1 MLLSNRRHRLIF
13 ICLAGMEMAWLTPL
27 LLLFLQ
33 ARRVWRADLALP
45 PPSPLAL
52 FAVLWV
58 SLLLL
63 MLMLDILQRRD
74 LESPQFELS
83 VLGLL
88 LLTTLLAIRFGLYS
102 RALLT
107 DMAWLRNTA
116 DAIFNFQRGLR
127 PELFFFVVMLFLWQR
142 AASASNRD
150 LGFFSIGV
158 AFRLGILLLTVGGGL
173 LAGVAP
179 TSASSVEPQALVAVQ
194 FVWLYFFL
202 GLTAV
207 ALTRI
212 DQQAVRGYDSA
223 GVMMP
228 AGRLAQLLAMIGV
241 TLGAT
246 ALLAAV
252 VTPQGILAL
261 IRWLGPLWVILG
273 RVLSFVLDALFAVLA
288 PILEWLFQ
296 SLVGLFR
303 NSSLLTSL
311 DNIIQRMQAASL
323 DTQVTTQPTADPIP
337 PWIWVA
343 ARYALVLV
351 ILGLMIVFV
360 LLMLGRVRRSRAA
373 DQVEDATRED
383 LTFGGN
389 SLRRGWRR
397 LRNLARLVRRYG
409 LGSQLLAAISVQN
422 LYANL
427 TRLAR
432 QRGFARPPAVAPD
445 EYLPSLHQAFPGQ
458 DIALQRLTLAY
469 MRVHYGDHPISETD
483 LAQLRAD
490 FRAIQETPRP
500 ADRQPG

>member
-27 LLLFLQ
+27 LLLLLM

-45 PPSPLAL
+45 IPHPLAL
-52 FAVLWV
+52 FAVLWAI
-58 SLLLL
+58 LLLL
-63 MLMLDILQRRD
+63 MLALDLLQRRD

-107 DMAWLRNTA
+107 DAAWLRNTA

-150 LGFFSIGV
+150 LGFFSVGV
-158 AFRLGILLLTVGGGL
+158 AFRLGILLLIVGGGL

-179 TSASSVEPQALVAVQ
+179 QALTAVQ

-207 ALTRI
+207 ALTRV

-223 GVMMP
+223 GVLMP

-261 IRWLGPLWVILG
+261 VRWLGPLWVVLG
-273 RVLSFVLDALFAVLA
+273 RILSFVLDALFAVLA
-288 PILEWLFQ
+288 PILEWLFER
-296 SLVGLFR
+296 LVGLFR
-303 NSSLLTSL
+303 NSSLLTAL
-311 DNIIQRMQAASL
+311 DNVLQKMQAASL

-343 ARYALVLV
+343 ARYTLVLV
-351 ILGLMIVFV
+351 VLGLMIIFV

-373 DQVEDATRED
+373 DQTEDATRED

-445 EYLPSLHQAFPGQ
+445 EYLPVLYQAFPSQ
-458 DIALQRLTLAY
+458 DVALQRLTLAY
-469 MRVHYGDHPISETD
+469 MRVHYGDHPISEGE

-490 FRAIQETPRP
+490 FRAIQETPRQ
-500 ADRQPG
+500 ASRQPV

>member
-1 MLLSNRRHRLIF
+1 
-13 ICLAGMEMAWLTPL
+13 MEMAWLTPL

-52 FAVLWV
+52 FAVLWA

-107 DMAWLRNTA
+107 DAAWLRNTA

-127 PELFFFVVMLFLWQR
+127 PELFFFLVMLFLWQR

-158 AFRLGILLLTVGGGL
+158 AFRLGILLLVAGGGL

-179 TSASSVEPQALVAVQ
+179 QALAAVQ
-194 FVWLYFFL
+194 FVWFYFFL

-252 VTPQGILAL
+252 VTPQGRFGWGIVPVEREQAL
-261 IRWLGPLWVILG
+261 ILEDVVI
-273 RVLSFVLDALFAVLA
+273 
-288 PILEWLFQ
+288 
-296 SLVGLFR
+296 
-303 NSSLLTSL
+303 
-311 DNIIQRMQAASL
+311 
-323 DTQVTTQPTADPIP
+323 QP
-337 PWIWVA
+337 
-343 ARYALVLV
+343 
-351 ILGLMIVFV
+351 
-360 LLMLGRVRRSRAA
+360 
-373 DQVEDATRED
+373 
-383 LTFGGN
+383 
-389 SLRRGWRR
+389 
-397 LRNLARLVRRYG
+397 
-409 LGSQLLAAISVQN
+409 
-422 LYANL
+422 
-427 TRLAR
+427 
-432 QRGFARPPAVAPD
+432 
-445 EYLPSLHQAFPGQ
+445 
-458 DIALQRLTLAY
+458 
-469 MRVHYGDHPISETD
+469 HP
-483 LAQLRAD
+483 
-490 FRAIQETPRP
+490 
-500 ADRQPG
+500 

>member
-27 LLLFLQ
+27 LLLFFQ

-45 PPSPLAL
+45 SPSPLAL
-52 FAVLWV
+52 FTVLWA

-107 DMAWLRNTA
+107 DMAWLGNTA

-127 PELFFFVVMLFLWQR
+127 PELFFFLIMLFLWQR

-158 AFRLGILLLTVGGGL
+158 AFRLGVLLLIVGGGL
-173 LAGVAP
+173 LAGV
-179 TSASSVEPQALVAVQ
+179 VPQALYAVQ
-194 FVWLYFFL
+194 FLWLYFFL

-212 DQQAVRGYDSA
+212 DQHAVRGYDSA
-223 GVMMP
+223 GAMMP
-228 AGRLAQLLAMIGV
+228 PGRLGQLLAMIGV

-246 ALLAAV
+246 ALLAAA
-252 VTPQGILAL
+252 VTPQGLLAL
-261 IRWLGPLWVILG
+261 IRWLGPLWVFLG
-273 RVLSFVLDALFAVLA
+273 RILRFVLDALFAVLA
-288 PILEWLFQ
+288 PLLEWLFEHLI
-296 SLVGLFR
+296 SLFR

-311 DNIIQRMQAASL
+311 DNVLQKMQAASL
-323 DTQVTTQPTADPIP
+323 DAQVTTQPTADPIP
-337 PWIWVA
+337 PWVWVA

-351 ILGLMIVFV
+351 VLTVMIAFV
-360 LLMLGRVRRSRAA
+360 LLMLGRVRRSRTT
-373 DQVEDATRED
+373 DQAEDAGHED

-432 QRGFARPPAVAPD
+432 QRGFGRPPALAPD
-445 EYLPSLHQAFPGQ
+445 EYLPILYQAFPGQ
-458 DIALQRLTLAY
+458 DVALQRLTLAY
-469 MRVHYGDHPISETD
+469 MRVHYGDHPISEGE

-490 FRAIQETPRP
+490 FRAIQETPREV
-500 ADRQPG
+500 ARQGDGIPG

>member
-1 MLLSNRRHRLIF
+1 
-13 ICLAGMEMAWLTPL
+13 MEMAWLTPL
-27 LLLFLQ
+27 LLLFFQ
-33 ARRVWRADLALP
+33 ARRIWRADLALP

-52 FAVLWV
+52 FAVLWA

-63 MLMLDILQRRD
+63 MLMLDLLQRRD

-102 RALLT
+102 RAVLT
-107 DMAWLRNTA
+107 DADWLRNTA

-158 AFRLGILLLTVGGGL
+158 AFRLGILLLIVGGGL

-179 TSASSVEPQALVAVQ
+179 QALAAVQ

-207 ALTRI
+207 ALTRV
-212 DQQAVRGYDSA
+212 DQQSVQGYDSA
-223 GVMMP
+223 GVLMP

-246 ALLAAV
+246 AFLAAV

-273 RVLSFVLDALFAVLA
+273 RILSFVLDALFAVLA
-288 PILEWLFQ
+288 PILEWLFER
-296 SLVGLFR
+296 LVGLFR

-311 DNIIQRMQAASL
+311 ENVLQRMQAASL
-323 DTQVTTQPTADPIP
+323 DAQATTQPTADPIP
-337 PWIWVA
+337 PWVWVA
-343 ARYALVLV
+343 GRYALVLV
-351 ILGLMIVFV
+351 VLTLMIVFV
-360 LLMLGRVRRSRAA
+360 LLMLGRVRRSRAT
-373 DQVEDATRED
+373 DQAEDASREE

-432 QRGFARPPAVAPD
+432 QRGFARPPAVSPD
-445 EYLPSLHQAFPGQ
+445 EYLPILHQAFPGQ
-458 DIALQRLTLAY
+458 DVALQRLTLAY
-469 MRVHYGDHPISETD
+469 MRVHYGDHPISDGE

-490 FRAIQETPRP
+490 FRTIQETL
-500 ADRQPG
+500 RQGHEIAR

>member
-1 MLLSNRRHRLIF
+1 
-13 ICLAGMEMAWLTPL
+13 MEMAWLTPL

-52 FAVLWV
+52 FAVLWA

-102 RALLT
+102 RAPLT
-107 DMAWLRNTA
+107 DAAWLRNTA

-127 PELFFFVVMLFLWQR
+127 PELFFFLVMLFLWQR

-158 AFRLGILLLTVGGGL
+158 AFRLGILLLVVGGGL

-179 TSASSVEPQALVAVQ
+179 QALAAVQ
-194 FVWLYFFL
+194 FVWFYFFL

-241 TLGAT
+241 TLSAT

-273 RVLSFVLDALFAVLA
+273 RVLRFVLDALFAVLA

-323 DTQVTTQPTADPIP
+323 DTQATTQPTADPIP
-337 PWIWVA
+337 AWIWVA
-343 ARYALVLV
+343 TRYTLVLV
-351 ILGLMIVFV
+351 VLGLMILFV

-373 DQVEDATRED
+373 DQVEDATREE

-432 QRGFARPPAVAPD
+432 QRGLGRPPALSPD
-445 EYLPSLHQAFPGQ
+445 EYLPILHRAFPGQ

-469 MRVHYGDHPISETD
+469 MRVHYGDHPISEND

-490 FRAIQETPRP
+490 FRAIQETPRQGN
-500 ADRQPG
+500 RMPG

>member
-1 MLLSNRRHRLIF
+1 
-13 ICLAGMEMAWLTPL
+13 MEMAWLTPL
-27 LLLFLQ
+27 LLLFFQ
-33 ARRVWRADLALP
+33 AQRIWRADLALP
-45 PPSPLAL
+45 TPSPLAL
-52 FAVLWV
+52 FAVLWA

-88 LLTTLLAIRFGLYS
+88 LLTTLLTIRFGLYS

-107 DMAWLRNTA
+107 DAAWLRNTG

-127 PELFFFVVMLFLWQR
+127 PELFFFLVMLFLWQR

-158 AFRLGILLLTVGGGL
+158 AFRLGILLLIVGGGL

-179 TSASSVEPQALVAVQ
+179 QALAAVQ
-194 FVWLYFFL
+194 FVWFYFFL

-273 RVLSFVLDALFAVLA
+273 RVLRFVLDALFAVLA

-311 DNIIQRMQAASL
+311 DNIIQKMQAASL
-323 DTQVTTQPTADPIP
+323 DTQATTQPTADPIP

-343 ARYALVLV
+343 ARYTLVLV
-351 ILGLMIVFV
+351 VLGLMIVFV
-360 LLMLGRVRRSRAA
+360 LLMLGRVRRSRVS
-373 DQVEDATRED
+373 DQAEDVAHED

-445 EYLPSLHQAFPGQ
+445 EYLPILHQAFPGQ
-458 DIALQRLTLAY
+458 DVALQRLTLAY
-469 MRVHYGDHPISETD
+469 MRVHYGDHPISESELTR
-483 LAQLRAD
+483 LRAD
-490 FRAIQETPRP
+490 FRAIQETPRQ
-500 ADRQPG
+500 ADPQPV